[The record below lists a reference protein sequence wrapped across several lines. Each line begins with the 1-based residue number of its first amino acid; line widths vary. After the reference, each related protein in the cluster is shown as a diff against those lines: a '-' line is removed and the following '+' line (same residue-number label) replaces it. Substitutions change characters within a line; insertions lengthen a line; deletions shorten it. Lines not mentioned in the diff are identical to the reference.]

1 MVLQQTPL
9 TYSFSQNAKNLSTQ
23 VGSVLT
29 KIYNDFNS
37 GSTLHLYEEINNIA
51 NVDKGDFEN
60 TQLRHYK
67 DSYLYYDGQTVNF
80 TSNTTLTGQTSGAK
94 ALIVGDGNDI
104 GEIRST
110 VSWGTT
116 GILTLKNVSGTFQ
129 NDEEIRDNSDPS
141 TYGIASVNGTI
152 TVNKYLVTKLDDT
165 LYKTQWTAL

>member
-29 KIYNDFNS
+29 KIYSDFRS
-37 GSTLHLYEEINNIA
+37 GATLHLYEEIDGIA

-67 DSYLYYDGQTVNF
+67 DSYLSYDGQTVNF
-80 TSNTTLTGQTSGAK
+80 TLNATLTGQTSGAK
-94 ALIVGDGNDI
+94 ALIVGDTDG
-104 GEIRST
+104 
-110 VSWGTT
+110 GTT

-129 NDEEIRDNSDPS
+129 NDEEIRDNSD
-141 TYGIASVNGTI
+141 GIASVNGTI